1 MPTYTIAGKKI
12 QTPTPLTDAQI
23 EEIAAELQSVTTPS
37 PVPQRGVD
45 PDVPTPENIQK
56 AMTRI
61 EPQYLTREYLS
72 PAETAI
78 ETIPM
83 VTGAIGSVYGPGGAL
98 VGGTGGEVL
107 RQIITGE
114 ADLGRAA
121 QAGILES
128 GLTKGADIVGSLLSP
143 FLRIPEGIPGIAQTR
158 TSQQLLEE
166 GGGTLSGVQAGRSGV
181 MGVLERMARG
191 SIFGAGAF
199 DELADRNLKSLTGQ
213 IDDLVTARTGG
224 EASLEQTARGVT
236 DTIEQGYDAL
246 KTGYDSLTTQIWNQV
261 PGRLNGN
268 AVRTSI
274 DDVLDTHTRSV
285 SGDPTAIGSTYAK
298 AVSIIRK
305 IPDTPTAK
313 EANENLQ
320 LLRGLER
327 GLSKEMGANTVEL
340 QRLGQLVDAAEEGFA
355 TQIKGIDENLYR
367 QFQDVQM
374 KYGRYKG
381 ELFPDILAPI
391 MRNANK
397 DAFQAIGTSLTKP
410 STSLDQIKGVK
421 TALQRAGKLNRS
433 LDTDA
438 ALQTLQES
446 YIRGIFGNPQSL
458 KDIAG
463 VADRLSG
470 RGGKAQME
478 VMVELLGP
486 VQAKRV
492 QDLAEAAK
500 AASKGQEG
508 SGVLQ
513 LSLGARQVGA
523 FEALAGGGAAT
534 SLISGDP
541 TAALY
546 AGGILLSPAFIA
558 KVVTNPS
565 MTKRVINIMS
575 RRRPLPARA
584 AEQIV
589 TRMVYELGID
599 PQDFEGTGVNISTL
613 QSRLDDLRRRKAEAK
628 EQAFE
633 DETLAEGA

>member
-23 EEIAAELQSVTTPS
+23 EEIAAELQTVTTPS
-37 PVPQRGVD
+37 PAPQRGID

-56 AMTRI
+56 AMTRRD
-61 EPQYLTREYLS
+61 PQYLTREYLS

-83 VTGAIGSVYGPGGAL
+83 VTGTIGSFYGPGGAL

-158 TSQQLLEE
+158 TSQQLLEK

-470 RGGKAQME
+470 RSGKAQME

-546 AGGILLSPAFIA
+546 AGGILLSPAFIS

-575 RRRPLPARA
+575 RTRPLPARA

>member
-23 EEIAAELQSVTTPS
+23 EEIAAELQTVTTPS
-37 PVPQRGVD
+37 PATQRGVD

-56 AMTRI
+56 AMTRRD
-61 EPQYLTREYLS
+61 PQYLTREYLS

-575 RRRPLPARA
+575 RTRPLPARA

>member
-23 EEIAAELQSVTTPS
+23 EEIAAELQTVTTPS
-37 PVPQRGVD
+37 PAPQRGVD

-56 AMTRI
+56 AMTRRD
-61 EPQYLTREYLS
+61 PQYLTREYLS

-83 VTGAIGSVYGPGGAL
+83 VTGAIGSFYGPGGAL

-421 TALQRAGKLNRS
+421 TALKRAGKLNRS

-575 RRRPLPARA
+575 RTRPLPARA